1 VTRDELRRLIQ
12 GPIAAVSTAFDDRF
26 MLDLAAMEDLT
37 EWWIDNG
44 LVTGKTVLK
53 VAAAI
58 GEGPDLTDEEW
69 PRLLGTVVSAARG
82 RVPVVCGLKPKD
94 TLHSIDD
101 VRRAQDL
108 GAIAVQIDL
117 PFFHHPTQD
126 DIVRFFADIS
136 DATNI
141 GILIYNTHW
150 FGAPSMTA
158 ESMLRLVDA
167 EHVVGIKWD
176 VPADEDYD
184 EMRKFAHL
192 FNVIDNSLQP
202 VRAHQNGAR
211 GYINWTVDVYPQYE
225 LKVWELLES
234 GCYAEAQN
242 MLDRLYMPLQELS
255 VKVGRRSGG
264 YSMHKALM
272 ALMGH
277 PVGPPRPP
285 TLPLSPAHLAELRE
299 ILLGLDWPV
308 AEMRG

>member
-1 VTRDELRRLIQ
+1 MTRDELRRLIQ
-12 GPIAAVSTAFDDRF
+12 GPIAAVSTAFDNRF
-26 MLDLAAMEDLT
+26 ALDLATMEDLT
-37 EWWIDNG
+37 GWWLDNG

-58 GEGPDLTDEEW
+58 GEGPDLTDDEW
-69 PRLLGTVVSAARG
+69 PRLLERVVSAARG

-94 TLHSIDD
+94 TLHTIDD
-101 VRRAQDL
+101 VRQAADL

-126 DIVRFFADIS
+126 DIVRFFTDIS
-136 DATNI
+136 DGTEI

-176 VPADEDYD
+176 VPADANYD

-211 GYINWTVDVYPQYE
+211 GYINWTVDVYPPYE

-234 GCYAEAQN
+234 HCYDEAQT
-242 MLDRLYMPLQELS
+242 MLDRLYTPLHELAG
-255 VKVGRRSGG
+255 KVGRRSGG

-272 ALMGH
+272 ALTGH

-285 TLPLSPAHLAELRE
+285 TLPLSAAHVAELRE
-299 ILLGLDWPV
+299 ILIGLDWPV
-308 AEMRG
+308 VPAP